1 MAKLLFVSL
10 AVSLALCPWFK
21 ASADDAKPA
30 ADNSELVAADRLY
43 QSGKFSEAAE
53 KYQSILKADAKLV
66 PAQTGLIDSLL
77 RDQRVDESYA
87 VASSALSAQPHS
99 APLLAA
105 MGNVQFRRAEMS
117 QAETSYI
124 NALAV
129 DPKEVAAYVG
139 LASLY
144 RAYSLYRHSYDALV
158 RAHQIAPNNPA
169 VERLWLRQL
178 PRRDRIAAL
187 QAYLAGPHPDDPE
200 VTQSLHHY
208 LDFLMATVNEPVHA
222 CKLVNKI
229 EQTDTKLEAMYRD
242 PNHINGYALAV
253 KLNGRNSHLLVDT
266 GASGILIGRKF
277 AEKAGLT
284 RISEIKVS
292 GVGDKGL
299 QGGYVALAADIRIGE
314 LEFED
319 CVVHVTD
326 RTPMADEDGLIG
338 ADVFGSYLIDIDI
351 PEQKLR
357 LSPLPKRPDETTAGT
372 ALDSEGESPSNPE
385 DKAENSS
392 DQNAG
397 SAAGANKAAN
407 TAPTPRLP
415 KDRYVA
421 PAMADWTPVFRFGHE
436 LLIRTRVND
445 SQPMLFLI
453 DTGASVNLLSTKAAR
468 QVTKIDSDTRTHV
481 KGISG
486 SVANVYRAEQA
497 TLVFGHFSQKN
508 QNIVSFDLSKISHNT
523 GTEVSGVLG
532 FELLRML
539 QIKIDYRDGL
549 VDFRYDPHWS
559 SAR

>member
-1 MAKLLFVSL
+1 MTKLLFVSL
-10 AVSLALCPWFK
+10 AVSLALCPALK
-21 ASADDAKPA
+21 TSADDAKPA
-30 ADNSELVAADRLY
+30 PDNPELVAANHLY

-77 RDQRVDESYA
+77 RDQKVDESYA
-87 VASSALSAQPHS
+87 VVSSALSAQPHS

-105 MGNVQFRRAEMS
+105 MGDVQFRRAEMS

-124 NALAV
+124 NALAA
-129 DPKEVAAYVG
+129 DPREVEAYVG
-139 LASLY
+139 LARLY
-144 RAYSLYRHSYDALV
+144 QAYSLHRHSYDALV

-178 PRRDRIAAL
+178 PCRERIAAI

-200 VTQSLHHY
+200 ETQSLQHY
-208 LDFLMATVNEPVHA
+208 LDFLVATVNEPIHA

-242 PNHINGYALAV
+242 PNHISGYALAV
-253 KLNGRNSHLLVDT
+253 KLNGHNSHLLVDT
-266 GASGILIGRKF
+266 GASGVYIGHKF

-284 RISEIKVS
+284 RISEIQVS
-292 GVGDKGL
+292 GIGDKGL
-299 QGGYVALAADIRIGE
+299 QGGYLALAGHIRIGE

-357 LSPLPKRPDETTAGT
+357 LSPLPQRPDDTAAVT
-372 ALDSEGESPSNPE
+372 ALDSEGESRSNPQ
-385 DKAENSS
+385 DKAESSS
-392 DQNAG
+392 DQNAV
-397 SAAGANKAAN
+397 SAAGASKS
-407 TAPTPRLP
+407 PSPSPRLP

-421 PAMADWTPVFRFGHE
+421 PEMADWTPVFRFGHE

-453 DTGASVNLLSTKAAR
+453 DTGASVNFLSTKAAR
-468 QVTKIDSDTRTHV
+468 QVTKIGSDSRTHV
-481 KGISG
+481 KGVSG
-486 SVANVYRAEQA
+486 SVANVYRADQA

-508 QNIVSFDLSKISHNT
+508 QNIVSFDLSTISKQT
-523 GTEVSGVLG
+523 GTEISGILG

>member
-1 MAKLLFVSL
+1 MTKLLFVSL
-10 AVSLALCPWFK
+10 AVSLTLYPSFK

-30 ADNSELVAADRLY
+30 ADNPELVAAHHLY
-43 QSGKFSEAAE
+43 QTGKFSEAAE

-66 PAQTGLIDSLL
+66 PAQAGLIGSLL
-77 RDQRVDESYA
+77 SDQKVDESYA

-105 MGNVQFRRAEMS
+105 MGDVQFRRAEMS

-129 DPKEVAAYVG
+129 DPKEVEAYLG
-139 LASLY
+139 LARLY

-158 RAHQIAPNNPA
+158 RAHQIAPNDPA

-178 PRRDRIAAL
+178 PRRERIAAI

-200 VTQSLHHY
+200 ETQSLRQY
-208 LDFLMATVNEPVHA
+208 LDFLVATVNQPVHA

-253 KLNGRNSHLLVDT
+253 KLNDHNSHLLVDT
-266 GASGILIGRKF
+266 GASGIFIGRKF

-284 RISEIKVS
+284 HISEIKVG

-299 QGGYVALAADIRIGE
+299 QAGYLALAGHIRIGE

-319 CVVHVTD
+319 CIVHVTD

-338 ADVFGSYLIDIDI
+338 ADVFGSYLIEIDL
-351 PEQKLR
+351 PERKLR
-357 LSPLPKRPDETTAGT
+357 LSPLPKRPDETTTVT

-385 DKAENSS
+385 DKAENLG

-397 SAAGANKAAN
+397 SAAGASKSAS

-421 PAMADWTPVFRFGHE
+421 PGMADWTPVFRFGHE

-445 SQPMLFLI
+445 SQPMLFMI
-453 DTGASVNLLSTKAAR
+453 DTGASINFLSTKAAR
-468 QVTKIDSDTRTHV
+468 QVTKIGSDTSTHV

-486 SVANVYRAEQA
+486 SVANVYRADQA

-508 QNIVSFDLSKISHNT
+508 QNIVSFDLSKMSHNT
-523 GTEVSGVLG
+523 GTEVSGILG

>member
-1 MAKLLFVSL
+1 MTKLLFVSL
-10 AVSLALCPWFK
+10 AVSLALCPSLQ
-21 ASADDAKPA
+21 ASDDDAKPA
-30 ADNSELVAADRLY
+30 PYNSELVAADHLY
-43 QSGKFSEAAE
+43 QSGRFSEAAE

-66 PAQTGLIDSLL
+66 PAQAGLIDSLL
-77 RDQRVDESYA
+77 RDQKVDESYA
-87 VASSALSAQPHS
+87 VAGSALSAQPHS

-129 DPKEVAAYVG
+129 DPKEVPAYVG
-139 LASLY
+139 LAHLY
-144 RAYSLYRHSYDALV
+144 RAYSLHRRSYDALV
-158 RAHQIAPNNPA
+158 RAHQIAPHDPA

-178 PRRDRIAAL
+178 SRRERIVAI

-200 VTQSLHHY
+200 ETQSLQHY
-208 LDFLMATVNEPVHA
+208 LAFLVATVNEPVHA

-242 PNHINGYALAV
+242 PNHITGYALSV
-253 KLNGRNSHLLVDT
+253 KLNGHNSHLLVDT
-266 GASGILIGRKF
+266 GASGIYIGHKF
-277 AEKAGLT
+277 AEKASLT
-284 RISEIKVS
+284 RISEIQV
-292 GVGDKGL
+292 GGIGDKGL
-299 QGGYVALAADIRIGE
+299 QGGYLALADHIRIGE

-357 LSPLPKRPDETTAGT
+357 LSPLPQRPDDTAAVT
-372 ALDSEGESPSNPE
+372 ALDSEGESRSNPE
-385 DKAENSS
+385 DKAESS
-392 DQNAG
+392 NDQNAA
-397 SAAGANKAAN
+397 SAAAASKSPSP
-407 TAPTPRLP
+407 APPPRLP

-421 PAMADWTPVFRFGHE
+421 PEMANWTPVFRFGHE

-453 DTGASVNLLSTKAAR
+453 DTGASINLLSTKAAR
-468 QVTKIDSDTRTHV
+468 QVTKVGSDSSTHV
-481 KGISG
+481 KGMSG
-486 SVANVYRAEQA
+486 SVANVYRADQA

-508 QNIVSFDLSKISHNT
+508 QNIVSVDLSKISRQT
-523 GTEVSGVLG
+523 GTEISGILG